1 MFVVGLFGFPKTSLS
16 GVCVCFG
23 AGRCDTLHLLQGT
36 SQCFGNLRVLVI
48 FNRHMEL
55 TTVIVAVIVT
65 AAVVVDTVVEKTT
78 PGPVGTTFP
87 YHFRIRRIVG
97 TLTAVVI
104 VVVGITTIVIV
115 VQRLTTTAVIQ
126 MASGLGPGGVHLQV
140 TTRRWHGVVDT
151 DRGGLDGIPSYEY
164 FVRIHGIDGML
175 GFNGGSDRHVGWR
188 LKVYFGVHHRSV

>member
-36 SQCFGNLRVLVI
+36 SQCFRNLRVLVI

-175 GFNGGSDRHVGWR
+175 GCDRRSDRHVGWG
-188 LKVYFGVHHRSV
+188 LKVYFGVHYRSV